1 MSSSAFTMVMKR
13 LRSYLSEV
21 GRGRGR
27 GWRGQRGG
35 VGGVGRGGEELVS
48 GLLRGGRRWWEG

>member
-35 VGGVGRGGEELVS
+35 VGGVGRGGGRVGQWIVE
-48 GLLRGGRRWWEG
+48 RG